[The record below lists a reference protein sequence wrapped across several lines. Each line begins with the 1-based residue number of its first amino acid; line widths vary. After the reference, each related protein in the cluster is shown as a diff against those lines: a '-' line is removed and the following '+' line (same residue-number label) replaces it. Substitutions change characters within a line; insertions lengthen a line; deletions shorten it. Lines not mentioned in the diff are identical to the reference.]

1 MSFLK
6 KKKPIKNELCKV
18 SSVIFEGSPG
28 INNYLPMRHLND
40 KKNKVCAVNKRPI

>member
-1 MSFLK
+1 MSFQK
-6 KKKPIKNELCKV
+6 KKKTINELCKV

-40 KKNKVCAVNKRPI
+40 KKPRLAQ